1 MTSVHVKLVITNVN
15 VYTVYEKTSTEI
27 LSASLRNLR
36 STLFR
41 TNDRAFSSVWLHHTH
56 LCFRKTVT
64 TTMFSFFLRFSFSF
78 FLRFLFSFSFSIQF
92 SHDQQTRNS
101 LRVQERLQ
109 RRLSLT
115 NFKTFS
121 ESVQINIR
129 LTRLLSFV

>member
-1 MTSVHVKLVITNVN
+1 MTSVHVKLVITNVH

-27 LSASLRNLR
+27 LSASLPNLR

-41 TNDRAFSSVWLHHTH
+41 TNDRDFSSVWLHHTH
-56 LCFRKTVT
+56 LCFRKTET
-64 TTMFSFFLRFSFSF
+64 TTMFLF

-101 LRVQERLQ
+101 LRVQERLL

-129 LTRLLSFV
+129 FTRLLSFV